1 MQILKRFF
9 CYCLILCFMTACTKT
24 EYQDENTKT
33 ETIRAFFI
41 ADNKLYVVGDLHSY
55 QFESSNKENAD
66 YKERETTEFIRLLQS
81 EKMKSVTKAEI
92 IYIKNQMKTPDIES
106 RVKLTSLHNKKSSE
120 QFYDIYGKLVKIENQ
135 DAVLNKAKLEQPL
148 QTQFIAYSEKITLDS
163 EATGMVLVWGIGS
176 VVFIPLYIIF
186 SPLVLINKI
195 TD

>member
-24 EYQDENTKT
+24 EYQNESAKT

-66 YKERETTEFIRLLQS
+66 YQEWKTTEFIRLLQS

-92 IYIKNQMKTPDIES
+92 IYIRNQVNTPNVEF
-106 RVKLTSLHNKKSSE
+106 RVKLTSVRDNKSSD

-195 TD
+195 MD

>member
-66 YKERETTEFIRLLQS
+66 YQERKTTEFIRLLQS

-92 IYIKNQMKTPDIES
+92 IYIRNQMKTPDIES

>member
-9 CYCLILCFMTACTKT
+9 CYCLILYFMTACTKT

-66 YKERETTEFIRLLQS
+66 YKERETTEFIRFIQS

-92 IYIKNQMKTPDIES
+92 IYIRNQMKTPNIES
-106 RVKLTSLHNKKSSE
+106 RVKLTFLHNKKSSE

>member
-9 CYCLILCFMTACTKT
+9 CYYLILCFMTACTKT

-55 QFESSNKENAD
+55 QFESGDKDNAD
-66 YKERETTEFIRLLQS
+66 YKTRKNTEFIRLLQS

-92 IYIKNQMKTPDIES
+92 IYIRNQVNTPNVEF
-106 RVKLTSLHNKKSSE
+106 RVKLTSVRDNKSSD
-120 QFYDIYGKLVKIENQ
+120 QFYDIYGKLIKIENH
-135 DAVLNKAKLEQPL
+135 DAVLSKAKLAQPL
-148 QTQFIAYSEKITLDS
+148 QTQFVAYSEKTVLDG
-163 EATGMVLVWGIGS
+163 EGTGLALVWGMVG

-195 TD
+195 SD

>member
-1 MQILKRFF
+1 
-9 CYCLILCFMTACTKT
+9 
-24 EYQDENTKT
+24 
-33 ETIRAFFI
+33 
-41 ADNKLYVVGDLHSY
+41 
-55 QFESSNKENAD
+55 
-66 YKERETTEFIRLLQS
+66 
-81 EKMKSVTKAEI
+81 MKSVTKAEI
-92 IYIKNQMKTPDIES
+92 IYIRNQVNTPNVEF
-106 RVKLTSLHNKKSSE
+106 RVKLTSVRDNKSSD

-195 TD
+195 SD

>member
-41 ADNKLYVVGDLHSY
+41 ADNKLYVVGYLHSY

-66 YKERETTEFIRLLQS
+66 YQERKTTEFIRLLQS

-195 TD
+195 MD

>member
-66 YKERETTEFIRLLQS
+66 YKERETTEFIRFIQS

-195 TD
+195 MD

>member
-55 QFESSNKENAD
+55 QFESSDKDNAD
-66 YKERETTEFIRLLQS
+66 YKERETTEFIRFLQS

-92 IYIKNQMKTPDIES
+92 IYIRNQVNTPNVES
-106 RVKLTSLHNKKSSE
+106 RVKLTSVHDNKSSD
-120 QFYDIYGKLVKIENQ
+120 QFYDIYGKLIKIENQ
-135 DAVLNKAKLEQPL
+135 EAVLNKAKLEQPL
-148 QTQFIAYSEKITLDS
+148 QTKFVAYSEKTTLDS

-186 SPLVLINKI
+186 LPFALISKI
-195 TD
+195 SD

>member
-66 YKERETTEFIRLLQS
+66 YQERKTTEFIRLLQS

-92 IYIKNQMKTPDIES
+92 IYIRNQMKTPDIES

-195 TD
+195 MD

>member
-66 YKERETTEFIRLLQS
+66 YQERKTTEFIRLLQS

-195 TD
+195 MD

>member
-66 YKERETTEFIRLLQS
+66 YQERKTTEFIRLLQS

-176 VVFIPLYIIF
+176 VVFIPLYIILLKTSIF
-186 SPLVLINKI
+186 TL
-195 TD
+195 T

>member
-66 YKERETTEFIRLLQS
+66 YQERETTEFIRLLQS

-148 QTQFIAYSEKITLDS
+148 QTQFIAYSEKTTLDS

>member
-66 YKERETTEFIRLLQS
+66 YQERKTTEFIRLLQS

>member
-9 CYCLILCFMTACTKT
+9 CYYLILCFMTACTKT

-66 YKERETTEFIRLLQS
+66 YQEWKTTEFIRLLQS

-92 IYIKNQMKTPDIES
+92 IYIRNQVNTPNVEF
-106 RVKLTSLHNKKSSE
+106 RVKLTSVRDNKSSD
-120 QFYDIYGKLVKIENQ
+120 QFYDIYGKLIKIENH
-135 DAVLNKAKLEQPL
+135 DAVLSKAKLAQPL
-148 QTQFIAYSEKITLDS
+148 QTKFVAYSEKTVLDG
-163 EATGMVLVWGIGS
+163 EGTGMVLVWGIGS

-195 TD
+195 SD

>member
-66 YKERETTEFIRLLQS
+66 YQERETTEFIRLLQS

-92 IYIKNQMKTPDIES
+92 IYIRNQVNTPNVEF
-106 RVKLTSLHNKKSSE
+106 RVKLTSVRDNKSSD
-120 QFYDIYGKLVKIENQ
+120 QFYDIYGKLIKIENH
-135 DAVLNKAKLEQPL
+135 DAVLSKAKLAQPL
-148 QTQFIAYSEKITLDS
+148 QTKFVAYSEKTVLDG

-195 TD
+195 SD

>member
-9 CYCLILCFMTACTKT
+9 CYYLILCFMTACTKT
-24 EYQDENTKT
+24 EYQNESAKT

-55 QFESSNKENAD
+55 QFESGDKDNAD
-66 YKERETTEFIRLLQS
+66 YKTRKNTEFIRLLQS

-92 IYIKNQMKTPDIES
+92 IYIRNQMKTPNIES

-195 TD
+195 SD

>member
-1 MQILKRFF
+1 
-9 CYCLILCFMTACTKT
+9 
-24 EYQDENTKT
+24 
-33 ETIRAFFI
+33 
-41 ADNKLYVVGDLHSY
+41 
-55 QFESSNKENAD
+55 
-66 YKERETTEFIRLLQS
+66 
-81 EKMKSVTKAEI
+81 MKSVTKAEI

-176 VVFIPLYIIF
+176 VVFIPLYITHR
-186 SPLVLINKI
+186 LY
-195 TD
+195 

>member
-9 CYCLILCFMTACTKT
+9 CYYLILCFMTACTKT
-24 EYQDENTKT
+24 EYQNESAKT

-66 YKERETTEFIRLLQS
+66 YQEWKTTEFIRLLQS

-92 IYIKNQMKTPDIES
+92 IYIRNQVNTPNVEF

-176 VVFIPLYIIF
+176 VVFIPLYITHR
-186 SPLVLINKI
+186 LY
-195 TD
+195 

>member
-9 CYCLILCFMTACTKT
+9 CYYLILCFMTACTKT
-24 EYQDENTKT
+24 EYQNESAKT

-66 YKERETTEFIRLLQS
+66 YQEWKTTEFIRLLQS

-92 IYIKNQMKTPDIES
+92 IYIRNQVNTPNVEF
-106 RVKLTSLHNKKSSE
+106 RVKLTSVRDNKSSD
-120 QFYDIYGKLVKIENQ
+120 QFYDIYGKLIKIENH
-135 DAVLNKAKLEQPL
+135 DAVLSKAKLAQPL
-148 QTQFIAYSEKITLDS
+148 QTKFVAYSEKITLDS

-195 TD
+195 SD

>member
-9 CYCLILCFMTACTKT
+9 CYYLILCFMTACTKT

-55 QFESSNKENAD
+55 QFESGDKDNAD
-66 YKERETTEFIRLLQS
+66 YKTRKNTEFIRLLQS

-92 IYIKNQMKTPDIES
+92 IYIRNQVNTPNVEF
-106 RVKLTSLHNKKSSE
+106 RVKLTSVRDNKSSD
-120 QFYDIYGKLVKIENQ
+120 QFYDIYGKLIKIENH
-135 DAVLNKAKLEQPL
+135 DAVLSKAKLAQPL
-148 QTQFIAYSEKITLDS
+148 QTKFVAYSEKTVLDG
-163 EATGMVLVWGIGS
+163 EGTGLALVWGMVG

-195 TD
+195 SN

>member
-66 YKERETTEFIRLLQS
+66 YQERKTTEFIRLLQS

-163 EATGMVLVWGIGS
+163 EATGMVLIWGIGS

>member
-1 MQILKRFF
+1 
-9 CYCLILCFMTACTKT
+9 
-24 EYQDENTKT
+24 
-33 ETIRAFFI
+33 
-41 ADNKLYVVGDLHSY
+41 
-55 QFESSNKENAD
+55 
-66 YKERETTEFIRLLQS
+66 
-81 EKMKSVTKAEI
+81 MKSVTKAEI
-92 IYIKNQMKTPDIES
+92 IYIRNQMKTPNIES

>member
-1 MQILKRFF
+1 
-9 CYCLILCFMTACTKT
+9 
-24 EYQDENTKT
+24 
-33 ETIRAFFI
+33 
-41 ADNKLYVVGDLHSY
+41 
-55 QFESSNKENAD
+55 NKENAD
-66 YKERETTEFIRLLQS
+66 YQERKTTEFIRLLQS

-163 EATGMVLVWGIGS
+163 EA
-176 VVFIPLYIIF
+176 
-186 SPLVLINKI
+186 
-195 TD
+195 

>member
-9 CYCLILCFMTACTKT
+9 CYYLILCFMTACTKT
-24 EYQDENTKT
+24 EYQNESAKT

-66 YKERETTEFIRLLQS
+66 YQEWKTTEFIRLLQS

-92 IYIKNQMKTPDIES
+92 IYIRNQVNTPNVEF
-106 RVKLTSLHNKKSSE
+106 RVKLTSVRDNKSSD
-120 QFYDIYGKLVKIENQ
+120 QFYDIYGKLIKIENH
-135 DAVLNKAKLEQPL
+135 DAVLSKAKLAQPL
-148 QTQFIAYSEKITLDS
+148 QTKFVAYSEKTVLDG
-163 EATGMVLVWGIGS
+163 EGTGMVLVWGIGS

-195 TD
+195 SD

>member
-66 YKERETTEFIRLLQS
+66 YQERKTTEFIRLLQS

-120 QFYDIYGKLVKIENQ
+120 QVYDIYGKLVKIENQ

>member
-1 MQILKRFF
+1 
-9 CYCLILCFMTACTKT
+9 MTACTKT

-55 QFESSNKENAD
+55 QFESGDKDNAD
-66 YKERETTEFIRLLQS
+66 YKTRKNTEFIRLLQS

-92 IYIKNQMKTPDIES
+92 IYIRNQVNTPNVEF
-106 RVKLTSLHNKKSSE
+106 RVKLTSVRDNKSSD
-120 QFYDIYGKLVKIENQ
+120 QFYDIYGKLIKIENH
-135 DAVLNKAKLEQPL
+135 DAVLSKAKLAQPL
-148 QTQFIAYSEKITLDS
+148 QTKFVAYSEKTTLDS
-163 EATGMVLVWGIGS
+163 EATGLALVWGMVG

>member
-24 EYQDENTKT
+24 EYQNESAKT

-55 QFESSNKENAD
+55 QFESGDKDNAD
-66 YKERETTEFIRLLQS
+66 YKTRKNTEFIRLLQS

-92 IYIKNQMKTPDIES
+92 IYIRNQVNTPNVEF
-106 RVKLTSLHNKKSSE
+106 RVKLTSVRDNKSSD
-120 QFYDIYGKLVKIENQ
+120 QFYDIYGKLIKIENH
-135 DAVLNKAKLEQPL
+135 DAVLSKAKLAQPL
-148 QTQFIAYSEKITLDS
+148 QTKFVAYSEKTTLDS
-163 EATGMVLVWGIGS
+163 EATGLALVWGMVG

>member
-9 CYCLILCFMTACTKT
+9 CYYLILCFMTACTKT
-24 EYQDENTKT
+24 EYQNESAKT

-55 QFESSNKENAD
+55 QFESGDKDNAD
-66 YKERETTEFIRLLQS
+66 YKTRKNTEFIRLLQS

-92 IYIKNQMKTPDIES
+92 IYIRNQVNTPNVEF
-106 RVKLTSLHNKKSSE
+106 RVKLTSVRDNKSSD
-120 QFYDIYGKLVKIENQ
+120 QFYDIYGKLIKIENH
-135 DAVLNKAKLEQPL
+135 DAVLSKAKLAQPL
-148 QTQFIAYSEKITLDS
+148 QTQFVAYSEKTVLDG
-163 EATGMVLVWGIGS
+163 EGTGLALVWGMVG

-195 TD
+195 SD

>member
-66 YKERETTEFIRLLQS
+66 YQERETTEFIRLLQS

>member
-9 CYCLILCFMTACTKT
+9 CYYLILCFMTACTKT

-55 QFESSNKENAD
+55 QFESGDKDNAD
-66 YKERETTEFIRLLQS
+66 YKTRKNTEFIRLLQS

-92 IYIKNQMKTPDIES
+92 IYIRNQVNTPNVEF
-106 RVKLTSLHNKKSSE
+106 RVKLTSVRDNKSSD
-120 QFYDIYGKLVKIENQ
+120 QFYDIYGKLIKIENH
-135 DAVLNKAKLEQPL
+135 DAVLSKAKLAQPL
-148 QTQFIAYSEKITLDS
+148 QTKFVAYSEKTVLDG
-163 EATGMVLVWGIGS
+163 EGTGLALVWGMVG

-195 TD
+195 SD

>member
-66 YKERETTEFIRLLQS
+66 YQERETTEFIRLLQS

-92 IYIKNQMKTPDIES
+92 IYIRNQMKTPDIES